1 MVASTARTAREYL
14 DSLPEE
20 RRDAIAAVRSIIL
33 DNLPAGFE
41 ESIQYGMLSYQ
52 VPLAVYPETYNGQ
65 AASLVGLASQ
75 KGYMSL
81 YLLGVYAQPARR
93 RRFEQAFKKAGKKL
107 DMGKSCVRFKRV
119 EDLPLNV
126 IGDTVAS
133 IGLDEYV
140 STLRAFDAMRKR
152 KPTAKAKTTAKAKPA
167 ARAKTA
173 TKAKPAAK
181 GKTAAKAKP
190 AARAK
195 TAAKRAPK
203 KTAARRARR

>member
-1 MVASTARTAREYL
+1 MVSSPARTAREYL

-41 ESIQYGMLSYQ
+41 ESMQYGMLSYQ
-52 VPLAVYPETYNGQ
+52 VPLAVYPDTYNGQ
-65 AASLVGLASQ
+65 AASIAGLASQ

-81 YLLGVYAQPARR
+81 YLMGIYTQPERR

-126 IGDTVAS
+126 IGDTIAS

-140 STLRAFDAMRKR
+140 ATLRAFDAVRKTR
-152 KPTAKAKTTAKAKPA
+152 PKAKAKAKAKPA
-167 ARAKTA
+167 AK
-173 TKAKPAAK
+173 
-181 GKTAAKAKP
+181 AKAKP
-190 AARAK
+190 K
-195 TAAKRAPK
+195 TSAKRAPK

>member
-65 AASLVGLASQ
+65 AASIVCLASQ

-81 YLLGVYAQPARR
+81 YLLGVYAQPVRR

-107 DMGKSCVRFKRV
+107 DMGKACLRFKKLD
-119 EDLPLNV
+119 DLPMNV
-126 IGDTVAS
+126 LAEAVAS
-133 IGLDEYV
+133 TPPD
-140 STLRAFDAMRKR
+140 AFIARHE
-152 KPTAKAKTTAKAKPA
+152 KARTRTN
-167 ARAKTA
+167 TD
-173 TKAKPAAK
+173 
-181 GKTAAKAKP
+181 
-190 AARAK
+190 
-195 TAAKRAPK
+195 
-203 KTAARRARR
+203 

>member
-1 MVASTARTAREYL
+1 MVSSPARTPREYL

-41 ESIQYGMLSYQ
+41 EAMQYGMLSYQ
-52 VPLAVYPETYNGQ
+52 VPLSVHPDTYNGQ
-65 AASLVGLASQ
+65 AASIAGLASQ

-81 YLLGVYAQPARR
+81 YLLGVYAQPERR

-126 IGDTVAS
+126 IGDTIAS

-140 STLRAFDAMRKR
+140 ATLRAFDAKR
-152 KPTAKAKTTAKAKPA
+152 KTKPRAKAKAKAKPA
-167 ARAKTA
+167 AKAKA
-173 TKAKPAAK
+173 KAKPKA
-181 GKTAAKAKP
+181 AAKAK
-190 AARAK
+190 AK
-195 TAAKRAPK
+195 PAAKRAPK

>member
-1 MVASTARTAREYL
+1 MVSSPARTAREYL
-14 DSLPEE
+14 ESLPEE

-41 ESIQYGMLSYQ
+41 ESMQYGMLSYQ
-52 VPLAVYPETYNGQ
+52 VPLAVYPDTYNGQ
-65 AASLVGLASQ
+65 AASIACLASQ

-81 YLLGVYAQPARR
+81 YLMGVYAQPERR

-126 IGDTVAS
+126 IGDTIAS

-140 STLRAFDAMRKR
+140 ACIRAVDAMRKTR
-152 KPTAKAKTTAKAKPA
+152 PKAKAKAKA
-167 ARAKTA
+167 
-173 TKAKPAAK
+173 
-181 GKTAAKAKP
+181 AAKAKP
-190 AARAK
+190 AAKAR
-195 TAAKRAPK
+195 P
-203 KTAARRARR
+203 AARSARKPASSKLRSASKSKTRGRRGR

>member
-1 MVASTARTAREYL
+1 MVSSPARTPREYL

-41 ESIQYGMLSYQ
+41 ESMQYGMLSYQ
-52 VPLAVYPETYNGQ
+52 VPLSVHPNTYNGQ
-65 AASLVGLASQ
+65 AASIAGLASQ

-81 YLLGVYAQPARR
+81 YLLGVYAQPERR

-126 IGDTVAS
+126 IGDTIAS

-140 STLRAFDAMRKR
+140 ATLRAFDAKR
-152 KPTAKAKTTAKAKPA
+152 KTKPRAKAKAKPA
-167 ARAKTA
+167 AKA
-173 TKAKPAAK
+173 KAKPKA
-181 GKTAAKAKP
+181 AAKAK
-190 AARAK
+190 AK
-195 TAAKRAPK
+195 PAAKRAPK

>member
-1 MVASTARTAREYL
+1 MVASPARTAREYL

-41 ESIQYGMLSYQ
+41 ESMQYGMLSYQ
-52 VPLAVYPETYNGQ
+52 VPLAVYPDTYNGQ
-65 AASLVGLASQ
+65 AASIACLASQ

-81 YLLGVYAQPARR
+81 YLMGVYAHPDRR
-93 RRFEQAFKKAGKKL
+93 RRFEQAFRKAGKKL

-126 IGDTVAS
+126 IGDTIAS

-140 STLRAFDAMRKR
+140 ATLRAFDAVRKTR
-152 KPTAKAKTTAKAKPA
+152 PKAKAKAKAKANARPAAKAKAKPKTS
-167 ARAKTA
+167 AKS
-173 TKAKPAAK
+173 
-181 GKTAAKAKP
+181 
-190 AARAK
+190 
-195 TAAKRAPK
+195 APK